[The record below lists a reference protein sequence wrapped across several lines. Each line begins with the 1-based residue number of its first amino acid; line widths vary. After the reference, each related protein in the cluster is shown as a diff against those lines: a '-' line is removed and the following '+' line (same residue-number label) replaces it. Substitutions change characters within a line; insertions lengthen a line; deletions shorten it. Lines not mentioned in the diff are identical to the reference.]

1 MDSNAKKSQEQ
12 GRFDLEEYVLTNLWV
27 SEVIFV
33 MIVMALSYFLYV
45 HKIALPEH
53 LSLPIYLLSWML
65 SAMIGVVGAV
75 LLSMCRIVDGVILLV
90 GFSLNVQVIYYG
102 FTHAS

>member
-45 HKIALPEH
+45 HKIAIPEH
-53 LSLPIYLLSWML
+53 LSLPIYLFSWML

-75 LLSMCRIVDGVILLV
+75 LLSMCRIVDGVSLLV
-90 GFSLNVQVIYYG
+90 GFSLNVLVIYYG

>member
-12 GRFDLEEYVLTNLWV
+12 GHFDLEEYVLANLWV

-33 MIVMALSYFLYV
+33 MIVMALNYFLYV

-53 LSLPIYLLSWML
+53 LSLPIYLFSWML

-90 GFSLNVQVIYYG
+90 GFSLNVLVIYYG